1 MTTVDLSRIPEV
13 YRERVEREMRQAA
26 AAAFGASRLAG
37 DPPWRQT
44 EAHDHDAA
52 AVLAR
57 YLKIAAEA
65 EGAAARQYTMTCAG
79 GGYTPGDQIPETMRL
94 VCEGSANAAR
104 AKVWA
109 DELAKLDAPAEPPPG
124 YWSTGIAV
132 ERKATPVPRAFPVR
146 FTSEDDAA
154 RLYGVLLGV
163 QINFPRA
170 IGVLGDRLE
179 PILEAL
185 RGPAA
190 PEVEEVSPDLA
201 ADAAQAV
208 RAAQRAHLDATAG
221 AWTVGPLGPPQ
232 FTITGPDALRLV
244 LDAVVRYLAGKAPET
259 LAALVE
265 LLKTLPLGYAPKID
279 LGGCDEGAA
288 ALAVVAALPGAYT
301 GATARENGTPLYYAH
316 AEVNGVEVT
325 ARHAPTPPRPT
336 IAGAAGLDMAAR
348 AGGDR

>member
-1 MTTVDLSRIPEV
+1 MTTTDLSRIPEV
-13 YRERVEREMRQAA
+13 YRERVQRLVTAA
-26 AAAFGASRLAG
+26 RNATLCATNVN
-37 DPPWRQT
+37 DP
-44 EAHDHDAA
+44 HA
-52 AVLAR
+52 AVAPF
-57 YLKIAAEA
+57 LKIADEA

-124 YWSTGIAV
+124 YWSTGVAV
-132 ERKATPVPRAFPVR
+132 ERKADPASDDDTVP
-146 FTSEDDAA
+146 
-154 RLYGVLLGV
+154 
-163 QINFPRA
+163 
-170 IGVLGDRLE
+170 
-179 PILEAL
+179 
-185 RGPAA
+185 
-190 PEVEEVSPDLA
+190 PDLA
-201 ADAAQAV
+201 ADAVRAV
-208 RAAQRAHLDATAG
+208 RAAQRAHLDSTSRAKGLHTG
-221 AWTVGPLGPPQ
+221 TVEARLDIG
-232 FTITGPDALRLV
+232 DADGLRV
-244 LDAVVRYLAGKAPET
+244 ALDELARYLAGKAPET
-259 LAALVE
+259 LAALVA